1 VIGDTPR
8 DLDCARAA
16 GVRCLLV
23 ATGRY
28 TVGELTDL
36 GAEAVFEDLSD
47 VPAVV
52 ELLTGDL

>member
-23 ATGRY
+23 GTGRY
-28 TVGELTDL
+28 TVDSLEGI
-36 GAEAVFEDLSD
+36 GANAVLHDLSD
-47 VPAVV
+47 TTGVV
-52 ELLTGDL
+52 RLLTGV